1 LPHKPERTVNG
12 AAIGPVWRGATQGR
26 LWPNAHA
33 RCQASA
39 WRLPQACRTTL
50 DMSVASWYPQ
60 IRLVHMGLVAGSGLL
75 FAVRGAA
82 VLAGQGWAMRRPW
95 RWLSYCIDTLLL
107 CAGVTLWAI
116 LSLNP
121 VDSPWLGTKLLLLVL
136 YVVLGSLALKRAR
149 SPLSRRMSL
158 AAALG
163 VYLFMA
169 SVAVAHHPLGILH
182 PLARQDA

>member
-1 LPHKPERTVNG
+1 MNL
-12 AAIGPVWRGATQGR
+12 
-26 LWPNAHA
+26 
-33 RCQASA
+33 SA
-39 WRLPQACRTTL
+39 G
-50 DMSVASWYPQ
+50 YPQ
-60 IRLVHMGLVAGSGLL
+60 IKQIHVGLVVTSGLL
-75 FAVRGAA
+75 FAVRGTA

-121 VDSPWLGTKLLLLVL
+121 AESPWLGTKLLLLVL
-136 YVVLGSLALKRAR
+136 YVALGSLALKRAR
-149 SPLSRRMSL
+149 TPLSRRMSF